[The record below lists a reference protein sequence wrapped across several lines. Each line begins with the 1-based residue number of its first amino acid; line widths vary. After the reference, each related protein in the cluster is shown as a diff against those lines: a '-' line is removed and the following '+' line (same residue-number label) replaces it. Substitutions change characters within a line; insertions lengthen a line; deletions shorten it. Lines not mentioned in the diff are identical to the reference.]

1 MNGDTTGNNGSAEE
15 VKDSSFS
22 AFGLSLRKFGL
33 RSGRRATITS
43 LGEQDETCGLFG
55 WKPRCL
61 QRFRT
66 VEWFLFF
73 FCSMGYIQG
82 FINNGIT
89 TSVSAHI
96 ERRFELKS
104 VDIGLVYAGYNIA
117 SFACITPVSYLLAE
131 SHRPRV
137 LALGGVINTIS
148 YFLFTVPHW
157 IAPAHEIGASSHSL
171 LTCGYESSTCRQ
183 SETNL
188 ENYKWIFILAN
199 ILHGMG
205 SSPFY
210 TIGVAYLDDNSPA
223 ERAGLYIATFYATAI
238 LGPACGVMLGGY
250 FSSLPE
256 NLKDISSFSTG
267 VLARSETWV
276 GNWWIGYLVSGFIC
290 ASLTIPMAFFPKVIE
305 PSKATLQ
312 DSPTS
317 GEKQDVPEKTFLQYM
332 KFLLTNPIFIT
343 LSLAAASETFVATG
357 YLSFGVK
364 LFMTLFG
371 MTGHSAAAVLGV
383 VAVPSAFGGTILGG
397 YLTRKINARPAVVIR
412 ICTLIACVPFI
423 ATFAFRNSCP
433 PREYMMQGGP
443 RPLYA
448 NFSDSDLLM
457 QCSSACRCT
466 KNTFEPTCGSDSFN
480 YYSPCHAGC
489 RESTMTPEGHVVYSD
504 CRCMS
509 NHTTGNLDGIQ
520 LEPGQALKRPC
531 EPKSCSVLYIFC
543 IAVFVYLFFIFLVA
557 TPSLLAMMKS
567 VPEDS
572 KTLALGINYVS
583 LRLFGTIPGP
593 LLFGKVVDSSCV
605 LFKDKP
611 CDSSG
616 ATGNCVIYENA
627 RLATN
632 VFNLMIIVKTFALAF
647 FVLACVV
654 SKNSSQTAPAED
666 HLTPMKMP
674 TEEKV

>member
-1 MNGDTTGNNGSAEE
+1 MHN
-15 VKDSSFS
+15 
-22 AFGLSLRKFGL
+22 
-33 RSGRRATITS
+33 GRRATIAS
-43 LGEQDETCGLFG
+43 LGEQDEMCGILGFRLR
-55 WKPRCL
+55 WL
-61 QRFRT
+61 QRFKT
-66 VEWFLFF
+66 VEWFLFV

-137 LALGGVINTIS
+137 LALGGLINTVS
-148 YFLFTVPHW
+148 YFLFTLPHW
-157 IAPAHEIGASSHSL
+157 IAPAHEHNGGSHSSL
-171 LTCGYESSTCRQ
+171 MCGFESSACRQ

-188 ENYKWIFILAN
+188 ENYKWIFIIAN

-210 TIGVAYLDDNSPA
+210 TIGVAYLDDNTPA
-223 ERAGLYIATFYATAI
+223 ERSGLYIATFYATAI

-256 NLKDISSFSTG
+256 NLHDISSFSSG
-267 VLARSETWV
+267 ALARSETWV
-276 GNWWIGYLVSGFIC
+276 GNWWIGYLIAGIIC
-290 ASLTIPMAFFPKVIE
+290 IGLTLPMALFPKIMDPLKTATIHGS
-305 PSKATLQ
+305 PSSKKS
-312 DSPTS
+312 DTS
-317 GEKQDVPEKTFLQYM
+317 NEKLDKTFLQYM

-364 LFMTLFG
+364 LFMTLFS

-397 YLTRKINARPAVVIR
+397 YLTRKMNARPAVVIR
-412 ICTLIACVPFI
+412 ICTLIACIPFI
-423 ATFAFRNSCP
+423 ATFAFRDSCP
-433 PREYMMQGGP
+433 PREYMTRRGL

-448 NFSDSDLLM
+448 NFTNTDLLM
-457 QCSSACRCT
+457 DCNSMCRCT
-466 KNTFEPTCGSDSFN
+466 HNTFEPTCGADGVN

-489 RESTMTPEGHVVYSD
+489 SDSRMETVGHVIYSN
-504 CRCMS
+504 CSCILNRTS
-509 NHTTGNLDGIQ
+509 KLDDIE
-520 LEPGQALKRPC
+520 LEAGQGLTRPC
-531 EPKSCSVLYIFC
+531 EPKPCSVLYIFC
-543 IAVFVYLFFIFLVA
+543 VAMFIYLFFIFLVA
-557 TPSLLAMMKS
+557 TPSLLSMMKS

-605 LFKDKP
+605 LFKQKP
-611 CDSSG
+611 CGGSG
-616 ATGNCVIYENA
+616 ATGNCVIYENS
-627 RLATN
+627 RLAIN

-647 FVLACVV
+647 FMLACLF
-654 SKNSSQTAPAED
+654 SKTSSQTAPSTD
-666 HLTPMKMP
+666 QITPLKIP
-674 TEEKV
+674 TNEEKT